1 MLFNRANEILNQK
14 RENIEVLYNGNQ
26 VWIEGVNSLNNTAH
40 VRVLENNQ
48 GMVVPINEL
57 NETGRE
63 LK

>member
-1 MLFNRANEILNQK
+1 MLFNRANEILKQK
-14 RENIEVLYNGNQ
+14 HENIEVLHNGNQ
-26 VWIEGVNSLNNTAH
+26 VWIEDVNSLNDTAQ

-48 GMVVPINEL
+48 GIVVPVNEL

>member
-1 MLFNRANEILNQK
+1 MLSNRANEILKQT
-14 RENIEVLYNGNQ
+14 RENIEVLHNGNQ
-26 VWIEGVNSLNNTAH
+26 IWIENVNPKDNTAQ

-48 GMVVPINEL
+48 NIVVPVDEL

>member
-14 RENIEVLYNGNQ
+14 RENIEVLHNGNQ
-26 VWIEGVNSLNNTAH
+26 VWIEDVNSLNNTAQ

-48 GMVVPINEL
+48 SMVVPVNEL
-57 NETGRE
+57 NEIGRE

>member
-1 MLFNRANEILNQK
+1 MQFNRANEILKQK
-14 RENIEVLYNGNQ
+14 RENIEVLHNGNQ
-26 VWIEGVNSLNNTAH
+26 VWIEGVNSFNNTAQ